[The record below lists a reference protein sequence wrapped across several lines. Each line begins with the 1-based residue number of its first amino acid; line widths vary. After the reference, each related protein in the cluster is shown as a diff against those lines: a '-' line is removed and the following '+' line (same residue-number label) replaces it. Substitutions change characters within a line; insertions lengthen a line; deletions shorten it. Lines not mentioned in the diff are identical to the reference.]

1 MIKLSTL
8 SNSELRSLELDPAT
22 SGDMRIAVTAE
33 MTRRQMSV
41 GGSGGL
47 SDLDGRRVTLVG
59 LDIPFVNL
67 VVLLA
72 KVAIAAI
79 PAMLIIAVGAR
90 VASMI
95 AGGAFSTVLR

>member
-1 MIKLSTL
+1 MIKLSAL

-33 MTRRQMSV
+33 MTRRQMTV
-41 GGSGGL
+41 GGSGGV
-47 SDLDGRRVTLVG
+47 SDLGDRRVMLVG
-59 LDIPFVNL
+59 LDIPFVKL

-90 VASMI
+90 VASMV
-95 AGGAFSTVLR
+95 AGGVFSTLLR